1 MSTWLV
7 YTVGFLAQLLF
18 SGRSV
23 FQWIL
28 SEKSK
33 KVLTPSLFWKMS
45 LVASFLM
52 FFYGYLRSDFAIMLG
67 QTLTYFIY
75 IRNLQLQGEWLKFHK
90 YLRILLWIFPVL
102 IVILG
107 YNNNIYDVDRLF
119 KNEAIPFW
127 LLMLGIVSQ
136 LVFTLRFIYQWIY
149 SEKQKESILPLGFWL
164 LSFAGSSLIIVYSIF
179 RVDPVLFAGHAF
191 GIIMYARN
199 MVILRRQ
206 MRSETW
212 EKNPF

>member
-1 MSTWLV
+1 MSNWII
-7 YTVGFLAQLLF
+7 YSVGFLAQLLF

-45 LVASFLM
+45 LIASFLM
-52 FFYGYLRSDFAIMLG
+52 FLYGYLRSDFAIMLG

-75 IRNLQLQGEWLKFHK
+75 IRNLQLQGEWIKLNR
-90 YLRILLWIFPVL
+90 YLRFLLWIFPAL

-107 YNNNIYDVDRLF
+107 YNNNIYDVERLF

-136 LVFTLRFIYQWIY
+136 VVFTLRFIYQWIY
-149 SEKQKESILPLGFWL
+149 SERQKESILPLGFWL
-164 LSFAGSSLIIVYSIF
+164 LSFAGSTLILIYAIF
-179 RVDPVLFAGHAF
+179 RADPVLFSGHLF
-191 GIIMYARN
+191 GVLMYARN
-199 MVILRRQ
+199 MVI
-206 MRSETW
+206 MRKELKT
-212 EKNPF
+212 N

>member
-1 MSTWLV
+1 MSNWII
-7 YTVGFLAQLLF
+7 YSVGFLAQLLF

-45 LVASFLM
+45 LIASFLM
-52 FFYGYLRSDFAIMLG
+52 FLYGYLRSDFAIMLG

-75 IRNLQLQGEWLKFHK
+75 IRNLQLQGEWIKLNR
-90 YLRILLWIFPVL
+90 YLRFLLWIFPAL

-107 YNNNIYDVDRLF
+107 YNNNIYDVERLF

-127 LLMLGIVSQ
+127 LLMLGIFSQ
-136 LVFTLRFIYQWIY
+136 VVFTLRFIYQWIY
-149 SEKQKESILPLGFWL
+149 SERQKESILPLGFWL
-164 LSFAGSSLIIVYSIF
+164 LSLAGSTLILIYAIF
-179 RVDPVLFAGHAF
+179 RADPVLFSGHIF
-191 GIIMYARN
+191 GVLMYARN
-199 MVILRRQ
+199 MVI
-206 MRSETW
+206 MRKELKT
-212 EKNPF
+212 N

>member
-1 MSTWLV
+1 MSNWII
-7 YTVGFLAQLLF
+7 YSVGFLAQLLF

-45 LVASFLM
+45 LIASFLM
-52 FFYGYLRSDFAIMLG
+52 FLYGYLRSDFAIMLG

-75 IRNLQLQGEWLKFHK
+75 IRNLQLQGEWIKLNR
-90 YLRILLWIFPVL
+90 YLRFLLWIFPAL

-107 YNNNIYDVDRLF
+107 YNNNIYDVERLF

-136 LVFTLRFIYQWIY
+136 VVFTLRFIYQWIY
-149 SEKQKESILPLGFWL
+149 SERQKESILPLGFWL
-164 LSFAGSSLIIVYSIF
+164 LSLAGSTLILIYAIF
-179 RVDPVLFAGHAF
+179 REDPVLFSGHIF
-191 GIIMYARN
+191 GVLMYARN
-199 MVILRRQ
+199 MVI
-206 MRSETW
+206 MRKELKTS
-212 EKNPF
+212 

>member
-1 MSTWLV
+1 MSNWII
-7 YTVGFLAQLLF
+7 YSVGFLAQLLF

-45 LVASFLM
+45 LIASFLM
-52 FFYGYLRSDFAIMLG
+52 FLYGYLRSDFAIMLG

-75 IRNLQLQGEWLKFHK
+75 IRNLQLQGEWIKLNR
-90 YLRILLWIFPVL
+90 YLRFLLWIFPAL

-107 YNNNIYDVDRLF
+107 YNNNIYDVERLF

-136 LVFTLRFIYQWIY
+136 VVFTLRFIYQWIY
-149 SEKQKESILPLGFWL
+149 SERQKESILPLGFWL
-164 LSFAGSSLIIVYSIF
+164 LSLAGSTLILIYAIF
-179 RVDPVLFAGHAF
+179 RADPVLFSGHIF
-191 GIIMYARN
+191 GVLMYARN
-199 MVILRRQ
+199 MVI
-206 MRSETW
+206 MRKELKT
-212 EKNPF
+212 N

>member
-1 MSTWLV
+1 MSNWII
-7 YTVGFLAQLLF
+7 YSVGFLAQLLF

-52 FFYGYLRSDFAIMLG
+52 FLYGYLRSDFAIMLG

-75 IRNLQLQGEWLKFHK
+75 IRNLQLQGEWLKLNK
-90 YLRILLWIFPVL
+90 YLRFLLWIFPIL

-107 YNNNIYDVDRLF
+107 YNNNIYDAERLF

-136 LVFTLRFIYQWIY
+136 VVFTLRFIYQWIY

-164 LSFAGSSLIIVYSIF
+164 LSFTGSFLIIVYSVF

-191 GIIMYARN
+191 GIVMYARN

-206 MRSETW
+206 IRSESR
-212 EKNPF
+212 EKNVF

>member
-1 MSTWLV
+1 MSSWIV
-7 YTVGFLAQLLF
+7 FTVGFFAQLLF
-18 SGRSV
+18 SSRSV
-23 FQWIL
+23 FQWII
-28 SEKSK
+28 SEKNK

-45 LVASFLM
+45 LIASFLM
-52 FFYGYLRSDFAIMLG
+52 FLYGYLRSDFAIMLG

-75 IRNLQLQGEWLKFHK
+75 IRNLQLQGEWIKFPK
-90 YLRILLWIFPVL
+90 YLRFLLWIFPIL

-107 YNNNIYDVDRLF
+107 YNNNIYDADRLF

-136 LVFTLRFIYQWIY
+136 VVFTLRFIYQWIY

-164 LSFAGSSLIIVYSIF
+164 LSFAGSALIIIYSVYRI
-179 RVDPVLFAGHAF
+179 DPVLFAGHAF
-191 GIIMYARN
+191 GIVMYARN

-206 MRSETW
+206 LRSEA
-212 EKNPF
+212 